1 MRYTYKT
8 PIVFFSLLLC
18 CAINTAAQQK
28 VSNYNLSNFK
38 YRTNGYRAL
47 AFTGDFNSGG
57 GNSIIRDTIKQN
69 YLSNGLSGQAR
80 YMQTRS
86 TDNKQRFTSIFGFI
100 NPYAQRSDKYNATK
114 TSSNSSILTLDWHDF
129 NRLYKKNFFI
139 EYGTD
144 AGVSGALRSE
154 KKNGAKTKNNTLGY
168 GIECTAGVGKGRL
181 EHVSDAQTALFILQ
195 DLKEQGLA
203 TNVSPE
209 MADKFGHFITSIRN
223 GRVFDLR
230 RRTKFQLKEIDRF
243 LKENK
248 IITATDADEI
258 SIINDNLYFSFNND
272 FSPLPYAIHKG
283 YEGGDAPG
291 GNNNPF
297 EILNYI
303 PIQQAYLQNIFSDLT
318 IFPDYISEF
327 NVHTLQPTNEQT
339 MRLSGQKIYA
349 RARGV
354 YANSLNTSS
363 NLAIKAVVAQ
373 AGFEKHTPINLHWQ
387 QSFSVNINYYT
398 GRNSSKAGLRYFQD
412 RLTDGVANQLMPK
425 SFSVY
430 LNAQYGKRYYPNG
443 RSSIEGVAALYLT
456 KQNFIDGAG
465 GSGKFTASGGALNA
479 KVFATYFLNHNTVV
493 RGEANIYYGTSTL
506 KNIAS
511 TTDRNIQGGVSVSI
525 IHTFF

>member
-8 PIVFFSLLLC
+8 SFLFFVLLVC
-18 CAINTAAQQK
+18 YAINTSAQQK

-38 YRTNGYRAL
+38 YRTTGYRAL
-47 AFTGDFNSGG
+47 TFTGDFNSGA
-57 GNSIIRDTIKQN
+57 GNSKTKDTVKQIF
-69 YLSNGLSGQAR
+69 LSNGLSGQAR
-80 YMQTRS
+80 YMQTIS
-86 TDNKQRFTSIFGFI
+86 TDTKQRFTSIFGFA
-100 NPYAQRSDKYNATK
+100 NPYAQRTDKYNASK
-114 TSSNSSILTLDWHDF
+114 TASNSSLLNLNWHDF
-129 NRLYKKNFFI
+129 NRLYKKDFFI
-139 EYGTD
+139 EYGTN
-144 AGVSGALRSE
+144 ANISGALRSE
-154 KKNGAKTKNNTLGY
+154 KTNGVKTKSNTLGY
-168 GIECTAGVGKGRL
+168 GLEATAGVGKGRL

-195 DLKEQGLA
+195 DLKDEGF
-203 TNVSPE
+203 TGTVSPE
-209 MADKFGHFITSIRN
+209 MVDKFGRFITNLRN

-291 GNNNPF
+291 ANNDPF
-297 EILNYI
+297 SIVSYI

-354 YANSLNTSS
+354 YANSINTSS
-363 NLAIKAVVAQ
+363 NLAIKAIIAQ
-373 AGFEKHTPINLHWQ
+373 AGFEKHTPLNLHWQ
-387 QSFSVNINYYT
+387 QNFSVNINYYI
-398 GRNSSKAGLRYFQD
+398 GRNTSKAGLRYFQD

-425 SFSVY
+425 SSSVY
-430 LNAQYGKRYYPNG
+430 LNAQYAKRYYPNG
-443 RSSIEGVAALYLT
+443 RSSIEGVAALYLS

-465 GSGKFTASGGALNA
+465 GSGKFSAATGAFNT
-479 KVFATYFLNHNTVV
+479 KVLGTYFLNHNTVV
-493 RGEANIYYGTSTL
+493 RGEANIYYFRSTL
-506 KNIAS
+506 KSITS
-511 TTDRNIQGGVSVSI
+511 TKDRNIQGGLSISI

>member
-1 MRYTYKT
+1 MKFATKTYT
-8 PIVFFSLLLC
+8 VFFILLQC
-18 CAINTAAQQK
+18 CAIKITAQQK
-28 VSNYNLSNFK
+28 VSDYNLSNFK
-38 YRTNGYRAL
+38 YRTTGYRAL
-47 AFTGDFNSGG
+47 TFTGDFNSGA
-57 GNSIIRDTIKQN
+57 GNSKTKDTVKQN

-80 YMQTRS
+80 YMQTIS
-86 TDNKQRFTSIFGFI
+86 TDNKQRFTSIYGFI
-100 NPYAQRSDKYNATK
+100 NPYAQRSDKYNAAK
-114 TSSNSSILTLDWHDF
+114 TSSNSSMLNLNWHDF

-144 AGVSGALRSE
+144 ANISGALRSE
-154 KKNGAKTKNNTLGY
+154 KKNGAKTKTNTLGY
-168 GIECTAGVGKGRL
+168 GLDATAGLGKGRL

-195 DLKEQGLA
+195 DLKEQGFA
-203 TNVSPE
+203 TSVSPE
-209 MADKFGHFITSIRN
+209 MVDKFGHFITSIRN

-291 GNNNPF
+291 ANNDPF
-297 EILNYI
+297 SIVSYI

-354 YANSLNTSS
+354 YANSINTSS

-373 AGFEKHTPINLHWQ
+373 AGFEKHTPLNLHWQ
-387 QSFSVNINYYT
+387 QSFSVNVNYYT

-425 SFSVY
+425 SSSVY
-430 LNAQYGKRYYPNG
+430 LNAQYAKRYYPNG

-465 GSGKFTASGGALNA
+465 GSGKFSAASGAFNTKLL
-479 KVFATYFLNHNTVV
+479 ATYFLNHNTVV
-493 RGEANIYYGTSTL
+493 RGEANIYYFRSTL
-506 KNIAS
+506 KSITS
-511 TTDRNIQGGVSVSI
+511 TNDRNVQGGVSVSI

>member
-1 MRYTYKT
+1 MKYVGK
-8 PIVFFSLLLC
+8 ISFVILSLLLC
-18 CAINTAAQQK
+18 YTTNTKAQQK
-28 VSNYNLSNFK
+28 ESNFNLSNFK
-38 YRTNGYRAL
+38 YRTTGYRAL
-47 AFTGDFNSGG
+47 TFTGDFNSGG
-57 GNSIIRDTIKQN
+57 GNSTIKDTIKQN

-80 YMQTRS
+80 YMQTIS

-114 TSSNSSILTLDWHDF
+114 TSSNSSMLTLDWHDF
-129 NRLYKKNFFI
+129 NRLYKKDFFI

-144 AGVSGALRSE
+144 AGISGALRSE
-154 KKNGAKTKNNTLGY
+154 KMNGAKTKNNTLGY
-168 GIECTAGVGKGRL
+168 GLEVTAGVGKGRL

-209 MADKFGHFITSIRN
+209 MVDKFGHFITGIRN

-291 GNNNPF
+291 SNNDPF
-297 EILNYI
+297 SIVSYI

-339 MRLSGQKIYA
+339 MRLSGQKIYV

-354 YANSLNTSS
+354 YANSINTAAT
-363 NLAIKAVVAQ
+363 LAIKAVVMQ

-387 QSFSVNINYYT
+387 QSVSVNVNYYT

-412 RLTDGVANQLMPK
+412 RLTDGVTNQLMPR
-425 SFSVY
+425 SSSVY
-430 LNAQYGKRYYPNG
+430 LNAQYAKRYYPNG

-465 GSGKFTASGGALNA
+465 GSGKFSAATGAFNT
-479 KVFATYFLNHNTVV
+479 KVLATYFLNHNTVV
-493 RGEANIYYGTSTL
+493 RGEANIYYFRSTL
-506 KNIAS
+506 KSITS
-511 TTDRNIQGGVSVSI
+511 TNDRNVQGGVSVSI